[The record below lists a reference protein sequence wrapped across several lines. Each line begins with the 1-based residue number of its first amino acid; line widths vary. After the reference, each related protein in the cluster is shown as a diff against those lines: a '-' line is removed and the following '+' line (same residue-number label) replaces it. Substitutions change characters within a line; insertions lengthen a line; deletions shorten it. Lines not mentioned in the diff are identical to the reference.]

1 MYPLGSRQPVVEMTR
16 PNPIFSVTRLRPA
29 TTYLVRV
36 AGVNHRGA
44 SRPSQLQVV
53 TSTVL
58 TQPQETSA
66 GTIQYTQRFSR
77 YYSEEFCVRPIVSC
91 NALSLSI
98 LLLY

>member
-1 MYPLGSRQPVVEMTR
+1 MVEMTR
-16 PNPIFSVTRLRPA
+16 PNPTFSVTRLRPA

-58 TQPQETSA
+58 SQPQETSA
-66 GTIQYTQRFSR
+66 GTRRGFLSGTEEYVDFFSM
-77 YYSEEFCVRPIVSC
+77 I
-91 NALSLSI
+91 
-98 LLLY
+98 

>member
-1 MYPLGSRQPVVEMTR
+1 MEMTR
-16 PNPIFSVTRLRPA
+16 PNPTFSVTRLRPA

-58 TQPQETSA
+58 SQPQETSA
-66 GTIQYTQRFSR
+66 GTRRGLLSDRNRGVCRFS
-77 YYSEEFCVRPIVSC
+77 
-91 NALSLSI
+91 N
-98 LLLY
+98 